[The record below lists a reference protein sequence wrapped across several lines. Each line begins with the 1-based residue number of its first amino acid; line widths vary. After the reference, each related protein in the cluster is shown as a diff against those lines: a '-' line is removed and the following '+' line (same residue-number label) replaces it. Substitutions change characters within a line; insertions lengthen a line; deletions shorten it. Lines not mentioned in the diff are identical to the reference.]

1 MIPTSILAAQIVISL
16 KSKTTPNIKSKNINV
31 TTNINK
37 SRFLSITFF
46 SFTPPTQ
53 TSTAHTA
60 NVFSCSSFLCNH
72 FYKIILQTWKFNF
85 YVFFCTPSTGSP
97 HLLTCQYTSTDISP
111 TENTSHLSAFC
122 FVFFYI

>member
-46 SFTPPTQ
+46 SFNPPIQ

-60 NVFSCSSFLCNH
+60 THEPRHKRCDCSRRSSKKLLITNL
-72 FYKIILQTWKFNF
+72 YYQNI
-85 YVFFCTPSTGSP
+85 P
-97 HLLTCQYTSTDISP
+97 HQ
-111 TENTSHLSAFC
+111 
-122 FVFFYI
+122 